1 MDLHVYNTL
10 ILSDLHLGSETSR
23 AREATQ
29 VLKRNQFE
37 RLILLGDIFADLNF
51 ARLTKDH
58 WKFLGYIRKLSNPKR
73 NIEVVWVEG
82 NHDHGLANIMSHLV
96 GVRVYQHYAWQYDG
110 LQHIAIHGHQFDGF
124 QVNNLRFSRLGTSL
138 YLQLQKLDFKS
149 KPIARLI
156 DRLNTRSSTM
166 PTASSAATPTRPS
179 RSKKTEST
187 TTTQGAGSIPASPI
201 SPSTNRGFASMSL
214 TSRHTKSELTIVIP
228 AKNEA
233 KLIPRLLTSLTNQD
247 YGKMSSTKVL
257 VADANST
264 DGTPEI
270 VLSFCDRLNVSVIRG
285 GMPSVGR
292 NLGAAHAES
301 TYVLFLDA
309 DIELAHP
316 SVVRRAV
323 ELAQRK
329 QLHCVTTNILCRG
342 GSWVDAAV
350 YGGNNFFQY
359 ASQIHHP
366 FATGMFML
374 FERKKFWEL
383 GGFNE
388 RVLYAEDY
396 QLTLQVERSR
406 FGIVRG
412 GVYTTNRRFQKM
424 GHLRVGWLFLKTFM
438 NYWNQDYFLRDHKY
452 WQA

>member
-1 MDLHVYNTL
+1 MNTASMNTMSTTIKHAENESL
-10 ILSDLHLGSETSR
+10 ASENT
-23 AREATQ
+23 A
-29 VLKRNQFE
+29 
-37 RLILLGDIFADLNF
+37 
-51 ARLTKDH
+51 
-58 WKFLGYIRKLSNPKR
+58 P
-73 NIEVVWVEG
+73 
-82 NHDHGLANIMSHLV
+82 
-96 GVRVYQHYAWQYDG
+96 
-110 LQHIAIHGHQFDGF
+110 
-124 QVNNLRFSRLGTSL
+124 NLR
-138 YLQLQKLDFKS
+138 
-149 KPIARLI
+149 
-156 DRLNTRSSTM
+156 
-166 PTASSAATPTRPS
+166 
-179 RSKKTEST
+179 
-187 TTTQGAGSIPASPI
+187 PASP
-201 SPSTNRGFASMSL
+201 TA
-214 TSRHTKSELTIVIP
+214 TSELTIVIP

-233 KLIPRLLTSLTNQD
+233 KLIPRLLTSLTMQD
-247 YGKMSSTKVL
+247 YSKMSSTRVL

-270 VLSFCDRLNVSVIRG
+270 VLGFRDRLNVSVIRG

-292 NLGAAHAES
+292 NLGAAQAES
-301 TYVLFLDA
+301 DYVLFLDA
-309 DIELAHP
+309 DIEPAHV

-342 GSWVDAAV
+342 GNWIDAAV

-374 FERKKFWEL
+374 FDRKKFREL

-396 QLTLQVERSR
+396 QLTLQLERSR

-452 WQA
+452 WA